1 MNNFFRE
8 RLKQIEAVIIPT
20 KPLQWQTFLL
30 IALLLWL
37 GSILVNL
44 GENGDNK
51 LSEIL
56 GNLSW
61 LFLTIGVGFLTAKK
75 LAIGNF
81 TLSPWIT
88 GAMICFF
95 LYQNVN
101 NEVKSF
107 IVIMWPLLSLCIA
120 ELTLF
125 FKNGGK
131 LKPPPPL
138 TNKSFTFMLLINL
151 LLTCWL
157 SFHFAIQE
165 WSQEYPSLLEED
177 VSKSAF
183 ITKIKQNSVG
193 ESRGATILNL
203 IEEKLRAE
211 TRDRQLE
218 TSVETMKLKLITLKH
233 QALEQLPPA
242 KENKYWFLQTPI
254 IASSSGYQIELQ
266 LIWQG
271 PTPGKGSYYLSKS
284 CQIQRRRSTPES
296 GDRPNAEDTSQEL
309 PQIVNIV
316 DCGPVRRTALNQ
328 PSI

>member
-30 IALLLWL
+30 VALLLWL
-37 GSILVNL
+37 GSISLSL
-44 GENGDNK
+44 GNDSNNK
-51 LSEIL
+51 MSEIL
-56 GNLSW
+56 GSLSW
-61 LFLTIGVGFLTAKK
+61 LFLTISVSFLSAKK

-88 GAMICFF
+88 GAMLCFF

-101 NEVKSF
+101 NDVQSF

-120 ELTLF
+120 ELTVF

-131 LKPPPPL
+131 LESSPPL
-138 TNKSFTFMLLINL
+138 TSKSFTFMFLINL

-157 SFHFAIQE
+157 SLHFVIQE
-165 WSQEYPSLLEED
+165 WSKQYPSLLEED
-177 VSKSAF
+177 VSNSAF
-183 ITKIKQNSVG
+183 ITKIKPTAIV

-203 IEEKLRAE
+203 IEQKLRAE
-211 TRDRQLE
+211 TGDRQLE
-218 TSVETMKLKLITLKH
+218 TSVEKMKLKLITLKH

-242 KENKYWFLQTPI
+242 KENKFWFLQTPI
-254 IASSSGYQIELQ
+254 IASNSGYQIELQ

-271 PTPGKGSYYLSKS
+271 PTPGKDAYYLSKS
-284 CQIQRRRSTPES
+284 CQIQRQVSTPES
-296 GDRPNAEDTSQEL
+296 GETPNEADTSQEL

-316 DCGPVRRTALNQ
+316 ECGSVRRKALNR
-328 PSI
+328 PSV

>member
-1 MNNFFRE
+1 MKNFLRE

-30 IALLLWL
+30 VALLLLL
-37 GSILVNL
+37 GSILVNF

-56 GNLSW
+56 GSLSW

-88 GAMICFF
+88 GAMIGFF

-101 NEVKSF
+101 NEIKSF

-120 ELTLF
+120 ELTVF

-131 LKPPPPL
+131 LEPSPPL
-138 TNKSFTFMLLINL
+138 TSKSFTFMFLINL

-157 SFHFAIQE
+157 SLHFVIQE
-165 WSQEYPSLLEED
+165 WSKQYPSLLEED

-183 ITKIKQNSVG
+183 ITKIKPNSLG

-203 IEEKLRAE
+203 IEQKLRAE
-211 TRDRQLE
+211 TGDRQLE
-218 TSVETMKLKLITLKH
+218 TSVEKMKLKLITLKH
-233 QALEQLPPA
+233 QTLEQLPPA

-254 IASSSGYQIELQ
+254 IASNSGYQIELQ

-271 PTPGKGSYYLSKS
+271 PTLGKESYYLSKS
-284 CQIQRRRSTPES
+284 CQIKRQVSPPES
-296 GDRPNAEDTSQEL
+296 GETPNEADTSQEL

-316 DCGPVRRTALNQ
+316 ECGPVRRKALNR
-328 PSI
+328 PSV